1 MNFTAKTRLL
11 TLLGDPI
18 LHSRSPEI
26 QNRAFEAAG
35 VDGVYVALQCREED
49 LQGFMVS
56 IARSGGGGNITL
68 PHKEKA
74 AAIVEIA
81 SEAVVQTGACNTFWG
96 DERGRI
102 HGDNTDV
109 DGFRSALSFFIG
121 SVPSGIRVLLLGGGG
136 AARAS
141 LLGLI
146 DEGADEIVIF
156 NRTPERARSM
166 SRRIG
171 GERTRVI
178 PVLEEIEGEDFDLVI
193 NATCLG
199 LEKND
204 ASPVD
209 LERLGCVGAA
219 MDLVY
224 GRHVTPFVRAAEA
237 MDIRATDGAEMLV
250 RQGAASFERWWGIPA
265 PVEAMRAAMEK
276 SLVD

>member
-11 TLLGDPI
+11 TLLGDPVV
-18 LHSRSPEI
+18 HSMSPEI
-26 QNRAFEAAG
+26 QNKAFEAAG
-35 VDGVYVALQCREED
+35 VDGVYVALQCKEED
-49 LQGFMVS
+49 LEGFMVS

-193 NATCLG
+193 NATRLG

-250 RQGAASFERWWGIPA
+250 QQGAVSFERWWGIPA
-265 PVEAMRAAMEK
+265 PVEAMRAAMEM
-276 SLVD
+276 SLID

>member
-18 LHSRSPEI
+18 LHSKSPEI

-35 VDGVYVALQCREED
+35 VDGVYVALQCKEED
-49 LQGFMVS
+49 LEGFMVS
-56 IARSGGGGNITL
+56 IARSRGGGNITL

-74 AAIVEIA
+74 AAVVEIA

-109 DGFRSALSFFIG
+109 DGFRSALRFFLG

-199 LEKND
+199 LEEND
-204 ASPVD
+204 VSPVD
-209 LERLGCVGAA
+209 LECLGCVGAA

-224 GRHVTPFVRAAEA
+224 GRHVTSFVRAAEA

>member
-18 LHSRSPEI
+18 LHSKSPEI

-35 VDGVYVALQCREED
+35 VDGVYVALQCKEED
-49 LQGFMVS
+49 LEGFMVS

-141 LLGLI
+141 LLGLV

-193 NATCLG
+193 NATRLG

-224 GRHVTPFVRAAEA
+224 GRHITPFVRAAEA

>member
-11 TLLGDPI
+11 TLLGDPV

-35 VDGVYVALQCREED
+35 VDGVYVALQCKEED
-49 LQGFMVS
+49 LEGFMVS

-250 RQGAASFERWWGIPA
+250 RQGAASFEKWWGIPA
-265 PVEAMRAAMEK
+265 PVAVMRAAMEK

>member
-18 LHSRSPEI
+18 LHSKSPEI

-35 VDGVYVALQCREED
+35 VDGVYVALQCKEED
-49 LQGFMVS
+49 LEGFMVS

-193 NATCLG
+193 NATRLG

-265 PVEAMRAAMEK
+265 PVEAIRAAMEK

>member
-11 TLLGDPI
+11 TLLGDPV

-35 VDGVYVALQCREED
+35 VDGVYVALQCKEED
-49 LQGFMVS
+49 LEGFMVS

-193 NATCLG
+193 NATRLG

-224 GRHVTPFVRAAEA
+224 GRHITPFVRAAEA

-250 RQGAASFERWWGIPA
+250 RQGAASFERWWEIPA

>member
-18 LHSRSPEI
+18 LHSKSPEI

-35 VDGVYVALQCREED
+35 VDGVYVALQCKEED
-49 LQGFMVS
+49 LEGFMVS

-146 DEGADEIVIF
+146 EEGADEIVIF

-193 NATCLG
+193 NATRLG

-265 PVEAMRAAMEK
+265 PVEDMRAAMEK

>member
-18 LHSRSPEI
+18 LHSKSPEI

-35 VDGVYVALQCREED
+35 VDGVYVALQCKEED
-49 LQGFMVS
+49 LEGFMVS

-193 NATCLG
+193 NATRLG

-250 RQGAASFERWWGIPA
+250 QQGAVSFERWWGIPA
-265 PVEAMRAAMEK
+265 PVEAMRAAMEM
-276 SLVD
+276 SLID

>member
-18 LHSRSPEI
+18 LHSKSPEI

-35 VDGVYVALQCREED
+35 VDGVYVALQCKEED
-49 LQGFMVS
+49 LEGFMVS

-193 NATCLG
+193 NATRLG

-250 RQGAASFERWWGIPA
+250 RQGAASFEKWWGIPA
-265 PVEAMRAAMEK
+265 PVAVMRAAMEK

>member
-96 DERGRI
+96 DEKGRI

-121 SVPSGIRVLLLGGGG
+121 SAPSGIRVLLLGGGG

-199 LEKND
+199 LEEND

-237 MDIRATDGAEMLV
+237 MDIQATDGAEMLV
-250 RQGAASFERWWGIPA
+250 RQGAASFERWWGIPD

>member
-18 LHSRSPEI
+18 LHSKSPEI

-35 VDGVYVALQCREED
+35 VDGVYVALQCKEED
-49 LQGFMVS
+49 LEGFMVS

-81 SEAVVQTGACNTFWG
+81 SQAVVQTGACNTFWG

-121 SVPSGIRVLLLGGGG
+121 SVPSGIKVLLLGGGG

-146 DEGADEIVIF
+146 EEGADEIVIF

-193 NATCLG
+193 NATRLG

>member
-18 LHSRSPEI
+18 LHTKSPES
-26 QNRAFEAAG
+26 QNRSFEAAG
-35 VDGVYVALQCREED
+35 VDGVYVALQCKEED
-49 LQGFMVS
+49 LEGFMVS

-193 NATCLG
+193 NATRLG

-224 GRHVTPFVRAAEA
+224 GRHITPFVRAAEA

>member
-18 LHSRSPEI
+18 LHSKSPEI

-35 VDGVYVALQCREED
+35 VDGVYVALQCKEED
-49 LQGFMVS
+49 LEGFMVS

-199 LEKND
+199 LEEND
-204 ASPVD
+204 ASPMD

-265 PVEAMRAAMEK
+265 PVETMRAAMEK

>member
-18 LHSRSPEI
+18 LHSKSPEI

-35 VDGVYVALQCREED
+35 VDGVYVALQCEEED
-49 LQGFMVS
+49 LEGFMVS

-224 GRHVTPFVRAAEA
+224 GRHITPFVRAAEA

>member
-18 LHSRSPEI
+18 LHSKSPEI

-35 VDGVYVALQCREED
+35 VDGVYVALQCKEED
-49 LQGFMVS
+49 LEGFMVS

-109 DGFRSALSFFIG
+109 DGFRSALSVFIG

-146 DEGADEIVIF
+146 EEGADEIVIF

-204 ASPVD
+204 ASQVD

-250 RQGAASFERWWGIPA
+250 RQGAASFDRWWGIPA

>member
-18 LHSRSPEI
+18 LHSKSPEI

-35 VDGVYVALQCREED
+35 VDGVYVALQCKEED
-49 LQGFMVS
+49 LEGFMVS
-56 IARSGGGGNITL
+56 IARSRGGGNITL

-74 AAIVEIA
+74 AAVVEIA

-109 DGFRSALSFFIG
+109 DGFRSALRFFLG

-146 DEGADEIVIF
+146 EEGADEIVIF

-199 LEKND
+199 LEEND
-204 ASPVD
+204 ASPMD

-276 SLVD
+276 SLID

>member
-18 LHSRSPEI
+18 LHSKSPEI

-35 VDGVYVALQCREED
+35 VDGVYVALQCKEED
-49 LQGFMVS
+49 LEGFMVS

-193 NATCLG
+193 NATRLG

-224 GRHVTPFVRAAEA
+224 GRHVTSFVRAAEA
-237 MDIRATDGAEMLV
+237 MDIQATDGAEMLV

>member
-18 LHSRSPEI
+18 LHSKSPEI

-35 VDGVYVALQCREED
+35 VDGVYVALQCKEED
-49 LQGFMVS
+49 LEGFMVS

-156 NRTPERARSM
+156 NRTPERALSM

-193 NATCLG
+193 NATRLG

-265 PVEAMRAAMEK
+265 PVAVMRAAMEK
-276 SLVD
+276 NLVD

>member
-18 LHSRSPEI
+18 LHSKSPEI

-35 VDGVYVALQCREED
+35 VDGVYVAQQCKEED
-49 LQGFMVS
+49 LEGFMVS

-193 NATCLG
+193 NATRLG

-224 GRHVTPFVRAAEA
+224 GRHITPFVRAAEA

>member
-18 LHSRSPEI
+18 LHSKSPEI

-35 VDGVYVALQCREED
+35 VDGVYVALQCKEED
-49 LQGFMVS
+49 LEGFMVS

-146 DEGADEIVIF
+146 EEGADEIVIF

-193 NATCLG
+193 NATRLG

-209 LERLGCVGAA
+209 LERLSCVGAA

-224 GRHVTPFVRAAEA
+224 GRHITPFVRAAEA

>member
-18 LHSRSPEI
+18 LHSKSPEI

-35 VDGVYVALQCREED
+35 VDGVYVALQCKEED
-49 LQGFMVS
+49 LEGFMVS

-193 NATCLG
+193 NATRLG

-224 GRHVTPFVRAAEA
+224 GRHITPFVRAAEA

-265 PVEAMRAAMEK
+265 PVKAMRAAMEK

>member
-1 MNFTAKTRLL
+1 M
-11 TLLGDPI
+11 
-18 LHSRSPEI
+18 SPEI

-35 VDGVYVALQCREED
+35 VDGVYVALQCKEED
-49 LQGFMVS
+49 LEGFMVS

-193 NATCLG
+193 NATRLG

>member
-18 LHSRSPEI
+18 LHSKSPEI

-35 VDGVYVALQCREED
+35 VDGVYVALQCKEED
-49 LQGFMVS
+49 LEGFMVS

-74 AAIVEIA
+74 AAIVEIV

-156 NRTPERARSM
+156 NRTPERALSM

-193 NATCLG
+193 NATRLG

-224 GRHVTPFVRAAEA
+224 GRHVTSFVRAAEA

>member
-18 LHSRSPEI
+18 LHSKSPEI

-35 VDGVYVALQCREED
+35 VDGVYVALQCKEED
-49 LQGFMVS
+49 LEGFMVS

-81 SEAVVQTGACNTFWG
+81 SQAVVQTGACNTFWG

-156 NRTPERARSM
+156 NRTPEGARSM

-199 LEKND
+199 LEEND

>member
-18 LHSRSPEI
+18 LHSKSPEI

-35 VDGVYVALQCREED
+35 VDGVYVALQCKEED
-49 LQGFMVS
+49 LEGFMVS

-250 RQGAASFERWWGIPA
+250 RQGAASFEKWWGIPA
-265 PVEAMRAAMEK
+265 PVAVMRAAMEK

>member
-18 LHSRSPEI
+18 LHSKSPEI

-35 VDGVYVALQCREED
+35 VDGVYVALQCEEED
-49 LQGFMVS
+49 LEGFMVS

-146 DEGADEIVIF
+146 EEGADEIVIF

-199 LEKND
+199 LEEND

-250 RQGAASFERWWGIPA
+250 RQGAASFEKWWGIPA
-265 PVEAMRAAMEK
+265 PVAVMRAAMEK

>member
-11 TLLGDPI
+11 PLLGDPI
-18 LHSRSPEI
+18 LHSKSPEI

-35 VDGVYVALQCREED
+35 VDGVYVALQCKEED
-49 LQGFMVS
+49 LEGFMVS

-193 NATCLG
+193 NATRLG
-199 LEKND
+199 LEKNA

>member
-18 LHSRSPEI
+18 LHSKSPEI

-35 VDGVYVALQCREED
+35 VDGVYVALQCKEED
-49 LQGFMVS
+49 LEGFMVS

-146 DEGADEIVIF
+146 EEGADEIVIF

-193 NATCLG
+193 NATRLG

-224 GRHVTPFVRAAEA
+224 GRHITPFVRAAEA

>member
-81 SEAVVQTGACNTFWG
+81 SESVVQTGACNTFWG
-96 DERGRI
+96 DEKGRI

-121 SVPSGIRVLLLGGGG
+121 SAPSGIRVLLLGGGG

-199 LEKND
+199 LEEND

-237 MDIRATDGAEMLV
+237 MDIQATDGAEMLV

>member
-18 LHSRSPEI
+18 LHSKSPEI

-35 VDGVYVALQCREED
+35 VDGVYVALQCKEED
-49 LQGFMVS
+49 LEGFMVS

-146 DEGADEIVIF
+146 DEGADESVIF

-193 NATCLG
+193 NATRLG

>member
-18 LHSRSPEI
+18 LHSMSPEI

-35 VDGVYVALQCREED
+35 VDGVYVALQCKEED
-49 LQGFMVS
+49 LEGFMVS

-193 NATCLG
+193 NATRLG

>member
-199 LEKND
+199 LEEND

-237 MDIRATDGAEMLV
+237 MDIQATDGAEMLV

>member
-18 LHSRSPEI
+18 LHSKSPEI

-35 VDGVYVALQCREED
+35 VDGVYVALQCKEED
-49 LQGFMVS
+49 LEGFMVS

-81 SEAVVQTGACNTFWG
+81 SQAVVQTGACNTFWG

-146 DEGADEIVIF
+146 EEGADEIVIF

-193 NATCLG
+193 NATRLG

-204 ASPVD
+204 ASPVE

>member
-18 LHSRSPEI
+18 LHSKSPEI

-35 VDGVYVALQCREED
+35 VDGVYVALQCKEED
-49 LQGFMVS
+49 LEGFMVS

-121 SVPSGIRVLLLGGGG
+121 SVPSGIRALLLGGGG

-199 LEKND
+199 LEEND
-204 ASPVD
+204 ASPMD

-265 PVEAMRAAMEK
+265 PVEVMRAAMEK